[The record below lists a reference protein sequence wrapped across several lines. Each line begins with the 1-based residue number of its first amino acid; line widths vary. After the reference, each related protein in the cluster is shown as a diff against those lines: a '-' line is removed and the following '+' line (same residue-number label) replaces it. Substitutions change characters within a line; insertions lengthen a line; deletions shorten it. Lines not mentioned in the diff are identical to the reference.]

1 MYLYNVVTCFHIFV
15 KYCFPNILKM
25 KSYKL
30 DVGQS
35 VVIILGMICI
45 KNIVILEGFNINFDE
60 NLNTLLPGT
69 LLSYTKWN
77 TYSSIPLSKSFL
89 NNIRGDKRD

>member
-1 MYLYNVVTCFHIFV
+1 MYMYNVVTCFHIFV
-15 KYCFPNILKM
+15 KYCFPNILKK

-45 KNIVILEGFNINFDE
+45 KNIVILEGFN
-60 NLNTLLPGT
+60 TLLLGT

-89 NNIRGDKRD
+89 NNIRGDKRDKIKLCL